1 MSEFKTV
8 QELKQF
14 DPLKA
19 EPFRSI
25 LVLRRKSVKTAKNGN
40 PFISLEMGDAGGSF
54 TANAFGGSAVFSALE
69 HVEEGAI
76 IRIAGK
82 TEYYQERFSPRLQAA
97 EEIDAAEAEA
107 SGVLEQLVETPPESE
122 EETIKRI
129 ENASRCKRI
138 TNTTFITTKRKR

>member
-54 TANAFGGSAVFSALE
+54 AANAFGESADFSAVDD
-69 HVEEGAI
+69 VEVGCD
-76 IRIAGK
+76 R
-82 TEYYQERFSPRLQAA
+82 
-97 EEIDAAEAEA
+97 
-107 SGVLEQLVETPPESE
+107 TPP
-122 EETIKRI
+122 TQRY
-129 ENASRCKRI
+129 R
-138 TNTTFITTKRKR
+138 TTRHG